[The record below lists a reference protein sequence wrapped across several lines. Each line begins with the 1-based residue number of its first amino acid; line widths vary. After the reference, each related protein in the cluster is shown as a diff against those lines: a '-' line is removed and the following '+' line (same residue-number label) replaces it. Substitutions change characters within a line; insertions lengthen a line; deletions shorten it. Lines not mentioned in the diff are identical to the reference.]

1 MEEKPTYSK
10 AIAELESIVKQMQS
24 NECSID
30 NLSQLASR
38 SLWLLK
44 VCKERLTHTDEEI
57 QKILAELSDEQ

>member
-44 VCKERLTHTDEEI
+44 VCKECLTHTDEEI